1 MEAIGEQVSTGD
13 FSDLEFLVSSSTA
26 HWLAVVGW
34 DEIETQDVHTII
46 IMVLLP

>member
-13 FSDLEFLVSSSTA
+13 FRDLEFLVSSTA
-26 HWLAVVGW
+26 HWLDVVGW